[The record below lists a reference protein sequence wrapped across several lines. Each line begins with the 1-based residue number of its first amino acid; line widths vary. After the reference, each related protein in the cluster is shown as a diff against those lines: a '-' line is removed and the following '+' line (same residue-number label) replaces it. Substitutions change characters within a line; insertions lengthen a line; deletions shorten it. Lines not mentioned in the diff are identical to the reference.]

1 MNVADLIFGPRWSNR
16 SALGWLLRVNRLPRY
31 GSAAAFCRQ
40 FGGGCWS
47 GPVSPSMIS
56 RWETG
61 RITVPYLAVRRY
73 EELLGI
79 PPGGLTSLVN
89 ALGRYAMVDASVPSI
104 LRAPTPQADARRAT
118 LDALVEKACSRDA
131 MSGDEWDRLTTA
143 ISLTPDL
150 LLVPSSCWRTVTDRL
165 LMEMLVAT
173 DIGWTQRFEG
183 FHRLLGHPVGARH
196 AIASCADL
204 ARDPTNQAPFETV
217 SILDASRHPD
227 ANAHLLRQMAEPTS
241 DATRYATLTA
251 CVRKI
256 RYRHFGPTER
266 RRLAAQCRLLAT
278 GDSGPADAALLAGHL
293 LAEMGV
299 GRASATAR
307 APSVAGAVRRATG
320 TTPAG
325 AARAVLCQ
333 RVVGTVVSRM
343 PDGQTASGDAM
354 LRAAVAELLFSPV
367 ADRRFQALW
376 MLRSTPYG
384 AHLCAALRAE
394 LRSPAVRGE
403 AGLATAMVSALR
415 MHAGPAER
423 ALLSEVAVA
432 AGTPDSVVVA
442 AVGVLGDTT
451 GRSSEGLAPV
461 LAFHVSR
468 WLDTGAPVHRAA
480 VDRVLYGL
488 GMAMDEPALRR
499 VRDDPRLPASSRDAA
514 RWWLNLPGHLRS
526 NG

>member
-1 MNVADLIFGPRWSNR
+1 MRI
-16 SALGWLLRVNRLPRY
+16 NRLPHY

-61 RITVPYLAVRRY
+61 RIAVPYLAVRRY

-89 ALGRYAMVDASVPSI
+89 ALGRYAMVDASVPSV
-104 LRAPTPQADARRAT
+104 LRAPAPGVDTRRAT
-118 LDALVEKACSRDA
+118 LDTLVEKACSRDR

-217 SILDASRHPD
+217 SMLDASRHPE
-227 ANAHLLRQMAEPTS
+227 ANAHLLREITEPTS
-241 DATRYATLTA
+241 GATRYAALTA

-256 RYRHFGPTER
+256 RHGHFGPEER
-266 RRLAAQCRLLAT
+266 RRLAAQCRRIAT
-278 GDSGPADAALLAGHL
+278 GASGPGDAAVLAAHL
-293 LAEMGV
+293 LAEMGT
-299 GRASATAR
+299 GRASPAALATSGR
-307 APSVAGAVRRATG
+307 GAVRPAAG
-320 TTPAG
+320 TAPAA
-325 AARAVLCQ
+325 AARAVLCR
-333 RVVGTVVSRM
+333 RVIGAVVNRM
-343 PDGQTASGDAM
+343 PDGQGAGEDGM

-367 ADRRFQALW
+367 ADRRFQAMW

-384 AHLCAALRAE
+384 AHLCAALRTE
-394 LRSPAVRGE
+394 LRSPAVRAE
-403 AGLATAMVSALR
+403 AGLATAMVSALG
-415 MHAGPAER
+415 MNAGPAER

-432 AGTPDSVVVA
+432 AGAADSVVVA
-442 AVGVLGDTT
+442 AVGVLGDSV
-451 GRSSEGLAPV
+451 GRSSGELASV

-468 WLDTGAPVHRAA
+468 WLDSGAPVHRAA
-480 VDRVLYGL
+480 LDRAVFAL
-488 GMAMDEPALRR
+488 GMATEEPALRR

-514 RWWLNLPGHLRS
+514 RWWLNLPDFVRS